1 MGWIDFVAEQWILVS
16 LLLVL
21 IVGFVTVEGKKGGKT
36 VSYHQVSRL
45 LNSEEAILLDVR
57 DTADFKNG
65 HIIDAINIPHGSLA
79 TRISELEKYKAK
91 QVIVADKMGQHS
103 GNAGKVLR
111 EAGFEAVRMQGGMA
125 EWVAQKLPVIKVGK
139 SKGKKA

>member
-21 IVGFVTVEGKKGGKT
+21 IVAFMIFESKKGGKT
-36 VSYHQVSRL
+36 VSYHEVSRL

-57 DTADFKNG
+57 DGADYKAG

-79 TRISELEKYKAK
+79 TRLGELEKYKAK
-91 QVIVADKMGQHS
+91 QVIVTDKMGQHS
-103 GNAGKVLR
+103 GHAGKVLR

-125 EWVAQKLPVIKVGK
+125 EWNAQKLPVIKAGK
-139 SKGKKA
+139 NKGKKA

>member
-21 IVGFVTVEGKKGGKT
+21 IVGFVTVESKKGGKT

-57 DTADFKNG
+57 DMADFKNG
-65 HIIDAINIPHGSLA
+65 HIIGAINIPHGSLA
-79 TRISELEKYKAK
+79 TRISELEKYKTK

-125 EWVAQKLPVIKVGK
+125 EWTAQKLPVIKVGK

>member
-1 MGWIDFVAEQWILVS
+1 MDFVAEQWILVS

-21 IVGFVTVEGKKGGKT
+21 IVAFMTFESKKGGKT
-36 VSYHQVSRL
+36 VSYHEVSRL

-57 DTADFKNG
+57 DSADYKAG

-79 TRISELEKYKAK
+79 TRLGELEKYKAK
-91 QVIVADKMGQHS
+91 QVIVTDKMGQHS
-103 GNAGKVLR
+103 GHAGKVLR

-125 EWVAQKLPVIKVGK
+125 EWNAQKLPVIKAGK
-139 SKGKKA
+139 NKGKKG